1 MRACVQTSQMGAT
14 NSAGLPEITGNMG
27 AIDNDGGI
35 VEGAFYK
42 ASYDAYGCASSVWVN
57 RSPILFSASRSNNI
71 YGNSSTV
78 MPHSV
83 NVPAI
88 IYLGT

>member
-1 MRACVQTSQMGAT
+1 MGAT
-14 NSAGLPEITGNMG
+14 NSAGLPEIAGNMG
-27 AIDNDGGI
+27 AMDNDRGVI
-35 VEGAFYK
+35 EGAFYK
-42 ASYDAYGCASSVWVN
+42 ASYNVFGCPVSEWKN
-57 RSPILFSASRSNNI
+57 RNPTLFSASRSNNI